1 MKTRYADIPAFVTK
15 DGSIIRELMHPA
27 QHSSRHQSLAETAT
41 AANQVTGRTSEASR
55 ASESSRGPRLISI
68 AEAIVEPG
76 QHTALHQHHV
86 SEEIYHIT
94 AGTGRMRLGSDEFD
108 VLVGDTICIPPGT
121 PHCITNTSN
130 EPLRILCCCA
140 PPYSHDDT
148 EVLA

>member
-1 MKTRYADIPAFVTK
+1 MKTRYTDIPAFVTK

-27 QHSSRHQSLAETAT
+27 QHSSRHQSLAE
-41 AANQVTGRTSEASR
+41 
-55 ASESSRGPRLISI
+55 
-68 AEAIVEPG
+68 AIVEPG
-76 QHTALHQHHV
+76 QQTALHQHHA

-108 VLVGDTICIPPGT
+108 VRVGDTICIPPGT